1 MAKTVHAKYT
11 LNAQNTRHHKEKQAH
26 LYLMND
32 QSTKS
37 TNDKV

>member
-26 LYLMND
+26 PLLNE
-32 QSTKS
+32 
-37 TNDKV
+37 